1 MPISPFSSSSPATHL
16 VTGIRRQCLPAPIGC
31 LASAW
36 CRALEKA
43 GAESYFGGS
52 SSLLFNQPFGFGVG
66 FCGFLSG
73 FFSSELKNMSL
84 FLPSL
89 MAQKL

>member
-1 MPISPFSSSSPATHL
+1 MAPAADADKPILVLVASHSSH
-16 VTGIRRQCLPAPIGC
+16 TGIRRQCLPAPIGC

-43 GAESYFGGS
+43 RAENYFGGS

-73 FFSSELKNMSL
+73 FFCSELKNMSCS
-84 FLPSL
+84 LPL
-89 MAQKL
+89 